1 MAYESVD
8 NMEKSR
14 KQKLDRL
21 EQGKGIIYHELGHL
35 LGYILAN
42 ANEATVLGKVKEC
55 SVGLHKNCVIPK
67 IYIYHI
73 DNMPTDPNDPDYN
86 DRLKEEMNKIKNNTK
101 NLPRT
106 IAWVCEVYLGCVM
119 QCAFEEVNFS
129 VCAKKTGQLDLT
141 NLSFVRTASYYT
153 LDITILK
160 PLCEELERFVKS
172 NDILDKLKPYV
183 QRIQNE
189 ISETD
194 NFQKTYEGNNL
205 ELLYNSVSEILDDD
219 MRTSY
224 LKMIID
230 YSKKL
235 KPKYEKDT

>member
-1 MAYESVD
+1 
-8 NMEKSR
+8 MEESR

-21 EQGKGIIYHELGHL
+21 EQGKETIYHELGHL

-42 ANEATVLGKVKEC
+42 TNEVTFLGKVKEC
-55 SVGLHKNCVIPK
+55 SIGLHRNCVMPK
-67 IYIYHI
+67 KKIYHI
-73 DNMPTDPNDPDYN
+73 DNMPTDTEAPNYKV
-86 DRLKEEMNKIKNNTK
+86 RLEEEMNKLQNNTK

-106 IAWVCEVYLGCVM
+106 IAWICEVYLGCVV
-119 QCAFEEVNFS
+119 QSTFVGVDFS
-129 VCAKKTGQLDLT
+129 VCANQTGRLDLT
-141 NLSFVRTASYYT
+141 NLSLVRKASYYT
-153 LDITILK
+153 LDRTILK
-160 PLCEELERFVKS
+160 PLCEELEHFVKS
-172 NDILDKLKPYV
+172 KNIVHKLSPYV
-183 QRIQNE
+183 EQIQNE
-189 ISETD
+189 ISQTD
-194 NFQKTYEGNNL
+194 DFQKTYEGDDL